1 LPFIK
6 SKTKRTHLEIV
17 LVGKELEHLNRLI
30 ECRQDFDD
38 KLKLTQSKIES
49 KVKDVKPIESD
60 QEEEKDMIITE

>member
-1 LPFIK
+1 
-6 SKTKRTHLEIV
+6 V

>member
-1 LPFIK
+1 M
-6 SKTKRTHLEIV
+6 SKTKRTRLEIV
-17 LVGKELEHLNRLI
+17 LAGKELEHLNRLI

-38 KLKLTQSKIES
+38 KIKLTQSKIES